1 MTLGVASGPQ
11 PLRPDTVLDVPGGPR
26 IVLVRAPGSPAAA
39 IRLSIRVTEGE
50 ADAGA
55 ARLLQ
60 HLALLRLRG
69 RAAALG
75 IEMETG
81 RTADAAVFSVRGAAP
96 AFEDLAWLLRD
107 AMAKPDVDGT
117 QLEQARA
124 ALLAEITRAEE
135 VPADALDAEL
145 FRRLAPSL
153 PPLWGTRRSVA
164 GLTGARLEAFWRR
177 AFRRDRVALVVVAPV
192 APEAVL
198 AALGDAGAPAA
209 DAPTAVTPPA
219 VPPARDK
226 GSRPET
232 LRVWYG
238 IAYRTG
244 GARHAV
250 AVTAARLLAD
260 ALAAEPA
267 VEAPRV
273 ELWQLQGASALVARG
288 AAYPSGAPAMI
299 RALASLPARVRG
311 RLSPERVRAA
321 AQAAQRDLLL
331 AARTPWGLADVL
343 GRSQDA
349 TGDALSAARTLAG
362 LDSVDA
368 AEVASFLDHL
378 ANQSPLRAEIRPR

>member
-11 PLRPDTVLDVPGGPR
+11 LLRPDTVLHVPRGPR

-39 IRLSIRVTEGE
+39 IRLSIPVTEGE

-75 IEMETG
+75 IDIQAE
-81 RTADAAVFSVRGAAP
+81 RTADAVVFSVRGAAP

-107 AMAKPDVDGT
+107 AIAKPDADGT

-124 ALLAEITRAEE
+124 ALLAEIARAEE
-135 VPADALDAEL
+135 APADALDAEL
-145 FRRLAPSL
+145 FRRLAPSV

-164 GLTGARLEAFWRR
+164 GLTSARLEAFWRR
-177 AFRRDRVALVVVAPV
+177 AFRRDRVTLVVVAPV
-192 APEAVL
+192 GLEAVL
-198 AALGDAGAPAA
+198 AALAEAGAPAT
-209 DAPTAVTPPA
+209 DAAAAVTPPTG
-219 VPPARDK
+219 PFARDR

-238 IAYRTG
+238 IAYWTG
-244 GARHAV
+244 GAPHAV
-250 AVTAARLLAD
+250 AATAARLLAD

-273 ELWQLQGASALVARG
+273 ELWQVQGAAALVARG
-288 AAYPSGAPAMI
+288 TAYPREAPAMI
-299 RALASLPARVRG
+299 RALAGLPARVRG
-311 RLSPERVRAA
+311 NLSPERVRAA
-321 AQAAQRDLLL
+321 AQAVRRDLLL

-343 GRSQDA
+343 GRSRDA
-349 TGDALSAARTLAG
+349 TGDAFSAAHTVAA
-362 LDSVDA
+362 LDRVDA
-368 AEVASFLDHL
+368 AAVASFLDHL
-378 ANQSPLRAEIRPR
+378 ANRSPLQAEIRPR